1 MCDRL
6 RFVARAPVPRPRQ
19 NASPRTNQVFD
30 LEANY
35 TQRVKTVLVVEDTE
49 DLREL
54 FIDVLADAGYT
65 ARGAE
70 NGRDALDAIA
80 AMPEKPCLVLLDM
93 MMPVMDGAEF
103 LNAIHANPQLAAL
116 PVVVVS
122 AATTKPPA
130 GVRKVMKKPIAMDAL
145 LNVVSEFCC
154 QGS

>member
-1 MCDRL
+1 M
-6 RFVARAPVPRPRQ
+6 
-19 NASPRTNQVFD
+19 
-30 LEANY
+30 
-35 TQRVKTVLVVEDTE
+35 LVVEDTE

-70 NGRDALDAIA
+70 NGQEALDALA

-103 LNAIHANPQLAAL
+103 LDAIHANPLLAAL

-122 AATTKPPA
+122 AATTRTPE
-130 GVRKVMKKPIAMDAL
+130 GVRKVMKKPVAMDAL

-154 QGS
+154 RGS